1 MRFQNAAIGALLEA
15 RCSEGYLVDLFG
27 DTDLDALHG
36 KCVIIKPNDM

>member
-15 RCSEGYLVDLFG
+15 RSSEAYLVDLVG
-27 DTDLDALHG
+27 DTNLDALHG